1 MSTLIKYFAMDVT
14 RMTRLAHLKLYTIAE
29 KYPEYTHRYSIVIG
43 RLKMAIPWNASS
55 I

>member
-14 RMTRLAHLKLYTIAE
+14 RMTRLAHMKLYTIAE
-29 KYPEYTHRYSIVIG
+29 KYPEYMYRYPIG
-43 RLKMAIPWNASS
+43 MERLRMEIPWNASS

>member
-14 RMTRLAHLKLYTIAE
+14 RMTRLAHRKLYMIAE
-29 KYPEYTHRYSIVIG
+29 KYLEDMYRYPIAME